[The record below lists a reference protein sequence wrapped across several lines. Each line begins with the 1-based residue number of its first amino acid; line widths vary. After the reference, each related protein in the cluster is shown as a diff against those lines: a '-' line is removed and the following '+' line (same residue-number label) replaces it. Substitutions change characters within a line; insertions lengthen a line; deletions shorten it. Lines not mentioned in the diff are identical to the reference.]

1 MRFNVEYRPL
11 MDFLPLPRVQ
21 WRLTRVDGILMA
33 NMIGHPG
40 VIVYRQ
46 PNEAM
51 LTCRCAGEEANMS
64 TLHGA
69 MTWCEHNLHNT
80 TTVE

>member
-11 MDFLPLPRVQ
+11 MDFKPLPRVQ
-21 WRLTRVDGILMA
+21 WRRDHLGSYVMVD
-33 NMIGHPG
+33 HPEVSVAPAKKG
-40 VIVYRQ
+40 F
-46 PNEAM
+46 
-51 LTCRCAGEEANMS
+51 TCRCAGEEANMS

-80 TTVE
+80 ATVE